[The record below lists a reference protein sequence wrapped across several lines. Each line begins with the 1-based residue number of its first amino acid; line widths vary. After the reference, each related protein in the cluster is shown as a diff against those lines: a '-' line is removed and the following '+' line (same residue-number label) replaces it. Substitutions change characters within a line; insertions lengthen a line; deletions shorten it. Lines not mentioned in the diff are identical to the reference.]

1 MILILSQS
9 AMEPTTETVMDW
21 MAALGGRCLRLPG
34 EGSDGGAALR
44 VPLDAGRMELSIEAN
59 GVDLPLAE
67 IGTVWLRRWLVA
79 QLTTDGSARSYG
91 IRRRLPLESRLRSGF
106 SFSRF
111 SPRLWPDRPGAA
123 SLNKLDVLT
132 RAARA
137 GLATPETLVTTERED
152 LRRFCRERDAVL
164 TEPIGR
170 VSLLIEGESSQLFFS
185 EALDAAAVDTLPD
198 RFAPSLF
205 QERLAQELGIRVYY
219 LAGEIHA
226 LAVFAK
232 STAPYRLAAQTAERI
247 RRLMDDLGW
256 TAGTLDLLQA
266 SDGREVFLG
275 AHPVGRLGMVSKPC
289 NYRLDKKLAEL
300 LLTQAAHR

>member
-79 QLTTDGSARSYG
+79 QLTADGAARSYE
-91 IRRRLPLESRLRSGF
+91 IRRRLPLESGLRSDLI
-106 SFSRF
+106 FSRF
-111 SPRLWPDRPGAA
+111 SPCLWPGGRHAA

-152 LRRFCRERDAVL
+152 LRRFCRQRGTVV
-164 TEPIGR
+164 TEPISLVR
-170 VSLLIEGESSQLFFS
+170 LLIEGERSHLFFA
-185 EALDAAAVDTLPD
+185 ETLDAAAVDMLPD

-205 QERLAQELGIRVYY
+205 QERLAKELGIRVFY

-232 STAPYRLAAQTAERI
+232 STVPYRLSAQTAERI
-247 RRLMDDLGW
+247 RRLMDGLGLA
-256 TAGTLDLLQA
+256 AGSLDLLQA

-275 AHPVGRLGMVSKPC
+275 VHPLGQLGMVSKPC

-300 LLTQAAHR
+300 LLAQAAHR